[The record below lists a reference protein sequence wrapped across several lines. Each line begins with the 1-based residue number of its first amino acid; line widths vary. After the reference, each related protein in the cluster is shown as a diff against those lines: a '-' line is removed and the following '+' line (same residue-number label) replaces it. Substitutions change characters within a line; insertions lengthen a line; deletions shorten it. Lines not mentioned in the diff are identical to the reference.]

1 MFHLPHNA
9 IIPQEVQFIIDLID
23 VSKKFYLY
31 DDLKAMMFEEE
42 IRQHMFEVFHQGMYE
57 NFRKNAKLW
66 QMYEDILYERKQYSD
81 VKKIPYTSKK
91 NLNGCWNEQARDYF
105 EFIAFTGLMPSYY
118 KGTNGENEKRYYVGE
133 TLKQYKKGKLSYSD
147 ILLKMKFRNASK
159 NYDAI
164 EQYDVR
170 NRPFYVALK
179 IMDIFKQK
187 GNNVVSNSTISY
199 YVKTI
204 TNEDEID
211 YNEIEEI
218 DTENWSNNLK
228 REISRG
234 STFLKRHLEIG
245 FGIQTIRI
253 GTQSFYSLK
262 NFDIKKYKCK
272 SKAIFI
278 GDYYDDI
285 EITPKLI
292 KALMYPTKI
301 EDTGYKRKLIDL
313 QFIKNNEA
321 ICDFNIDTDLADRN
335 LVEQVL
341 YSIPTQDIVIEHVEN
356 VPYYSEGK
364 MISESGQG
372 THYEKFLYKILVQKF
387 GDSRIKYL
395 GANTTGKRVSDI
407 VCNLTI
413 LNDDGMKFDIK
424 MVIEAKSGEAI
435 KEFDERKE
443 IDDIANTLK
452 TYKRDS
458 YNGVWYVVVDSN
470 QLPSVNTGHGGFRPS
485 DNKLSFKQKLLK
497 IQANLMQ
504 STMKMTMVTAFS
516 YKEFVKFLMSID
528 YSETDEYISKIYA
541 PDFWTWSSKLMGDSF
556 VTIRG

>member
-1 MFHLPHNA
+1 
-9 IIPQEVQFIIDLID
+9 
-23 VSKKFYLY
+23 
-31 DDLKAMMFEEE
+31 
-42 IRQHMFEVFHQGMYE
+42 
-57 NFRKNAKLW
+57 
-66 QMYEDILYERKQYSD
+66 
-81 VKKIPYTSKK
+81 
-91 NLNGCWNEQARDYF
+91 
-105 EFIAFTGLMPSYY
+105 
-118 KGTNGENEKRYYVGE
+118 
-133 TLKQYKKGKLSYSD
+133 
-147 ILLKMKFRNASK
+147 MKFRNASK

-395 GANTTGKRVSDI
+395 GANTVVRSDAI
-407 VCNLTI
+407 LERI
-413 LNDDGMKFDIK
+413 LNNYMNLLCRMDNQIDGF
-424 MVIEAKSGEAI
+424 
-435 KEFDERKE
+435 E
-443 IDDIANTLK
+443 IQ
-452 TYKRDS
+452 TYP
-458 YNGVWYVVVDSN
+458 NEVDSFMRIKIN
-470 QLPSVNTGHGGFRPS
+470 QLN
-485 DNKLSFKQKLLK
+485 
-497 IQANLMQ
+497 
-504 STMKMTMVTAFS
+504 
-516 YKEFVKFLMSID
+516 
-528 YSETDEYISKIYA
+528 SKNEMLNEILNQR
-541 PDFWTWSSKLMGDSF
+541 K
-556 VTIRG
+556 